1 MISAIILAA
10 GEGKRIGTTKALLNW
25 GNENLINYQINSLS
39 HKSITEKIVVI
50 GSESEKVKKAIL
62 RNEIKIAENN
72 DYLSGKTSS
81 IKKGISYIGNDQ
93 NDILLIA
100 VDQPRTEDL
109 INKVVNFH
117 ITNPLDKK
125 ISMPYKEGHGGH
137 PIIFSNFFLND
148 LSKIK
153 EESFG
158 IREIIKYNPESII
171 RFKTT
176 DVSSNIDINT
186 SEDYE
191 LFHNR
196 FFNI

>member
-10 GEGKRIGTTKALLNW
+10 GEGKRIGSTKALLNW

-39 HKSITEKIVVI
+39 HKSITEKIVVV

-72 DYLSGKTSS
+72 NYLSGKTSS

-93 NDILLIA
+93 NDILLMA
-100 VDQPRTEDL
+100 VDQPRTENL
-109 INKVVNFH
+109 INKVVDFH

-158 IREIIKYNPESII
+158 IREIIKNNSESII
-171 RFKTT
+171 RYKTT

-196 FFNI
+196 FFNF

>member
-10 GEGKRIGTTKALLNW
+10 GEGKRIGSTKALLNW

-39 HKSITEKIVVI
+39 HKSITEKIVVV
-50 GSESEKVKKAIL
+50 GSESENVKKAIL

-93 NDILLIA
+93 NDILLMA

-109 INKVVNFH
+109 INKVIDFH
-117 ITNPLDKK
+117 ITNPLSKK
-125 ISMPYKEGHGGH
+125 ISVPYKEGHGGH
-137 PIIFSNFFLND
+137 PIIFSNLFLDD

-158 IREIIKYNPESII
+158 IREIIKNNSESII

-176 DVSSNIDINT
+176 DFSSNIDINT
-186 SEDYE
+186 FDDYE

>member
-39 HKSITEKIVVI
+39 HKSITEKIVVV

-81 IKKGISYIGNDQ
+81 IKKGISYIGNDK

-117 ITNPLDKK
+117 IANPLDKK

-137 PIIFSNFFLND
+137 PIIFSNLFLDD

-158 IREIIKYNPESII
+158 IREIIKNNTESII

-196 FFNI
+196 FFNV

>member
-10 GEGKRIGTTKALLNW
+10 GEGKRIGSTKALLNW

-39 HKSITEKIVVI
+39 HESITEKIVVV
-50 GSESEKVKKAIL
+50 GSESEKVKKSISK
-62 RNEIKIAENN
+62 NEIKIAENN
-72 DYLSGKTSS
+72 NYLSGKTSS

-100 VDQPRTEDL
+100 VDQPRTEGL
-109 INKVVNFH
+109 INKVIDFH
-117 ITNPLDKK
+117 ISNPLDKK

-137 PIIFSNFFLND
+137 PIIFSNLFLDD

-158 IREIIKYNPESII
+158 IREIIKNNSESII

-176 DVSSNIDINT
+176 DFSSNIDINT

-196 FFNI
+196 FFNV

>member
-10 GEGKRIGTTKALLNW
+10 GEGKRIGSTKALLNW

-39 HKSITEKIVVI
+39 HKSITEKIVVV
-50 GSESEKVKKAIL
+50 GSESENVKKAIL

-81 IKKGISYIGNDQ
+81 IKKGISCIGKDQ
-93 NDILLIA
+93 NDILLMA

-109 INKVVNFH
+109 INKVIDFH
-117 ITNPLDKK
+117 ITNPLSKK
-125 ISMPYKEGHGGH
+125 ISVPYKEGHGGH
-137 PIIFSNFFLND
+137 PIIFSNLFLDD

-158 IREIIKYNPESII
+158 IREIIKNNSESII

-176 DVSSNIDINT
+176 DFSSNIDINT
-186 SEDYE
+186 SEDYK
-191 LFHNR
+191 LFHDR

>member
-10 GEGKRIGTTKALLNW
+10 GEGKRIGSTKALLNW

-39 HKSITEKIVVI
+39 HESITEKIVVV
-50 GSESEKVKKAIL
+50 GSESEKVKKSII
-62 RNEIKIAENN
+62 RNKIKIAENN
-72 DYLSGKTSS
+72 NYLSGKTSS

-109 INKVVNFH
+109 INKVIDFH

-125 ISMPYKEGHGGH
+125 ISMPFKEGHGGH
-137 PIIFSNFFLND
+137 PIIFSNLFLDD

-158 IREIIKYNPESII
+158 IREIIKNNSESII

-176 DVSSNIDINT
+176 DFSSNIDINT

-196 FFNI
+196 FFNV

>member
-39 HKSITEKIVVI
+39 HKSITEKIVVV

-81 IKKGISYIGNDQ
+81 IKKGISYIGNDK

-117 ITNPLDKK
+117 IANPLDKK

-148 LSKIK
+148 LSNIK

-158 IREIIKYNPESII
+158 IREIIKNNTESII

-196 FFNI
+196 FFNV

>member
-10 GEGKRIGTTKALLNW
+10 GEGKRIGTTKASLNW
-25 GNENLINYQINSLS
+25 GNENLINYQLNSLS
-39 HKSITEKIVVI
+39 HESITEKIVVV

-72 DYLSGKTSS
+72 DYLSGKTTS
-81 IKKGISYIGNDQ
+81 IKKGISYIGNDK

-117 ITNPLDKK
+117 IANPLDKK

-137 PIIFSNFFLND
+137 PIIFSNLFLDD

-158 IREIIKYNPESII
+158 IREIIKNNSESII

-176 DVSSNIDINT
+176 DFSSNIDINT

-196 FFNI
+196 FFNV

>member
-39 HKSITEKIVVI
+39 HKSITEKIVVV

-62 RNEIKIAENN
+62 RNEIKSAENN

-81 IKKGISYIGNDQ
+81 IKKGISFIGNDQ

-137 PIIFSNFFLND
+137 PIIFSNLFLDD

-158 IREIIKYNPESII
+158 IREIIKNNTESII

-196 FFNI
+196 FFNV

>member
-10 GEGKRIGTTKALLNW
+10 GEGKRIGSTKALLNW

-39 HKSITEKIVVI
+39 HKSITEKIVVV
-50 GSESEKVKKAIL
+50 GSELENVKKAIL

-109 INKVVNFH
+109 INKVVDFH

-137 PIIFSNFFLND
+137 PIIFSNLFLDD
-148 LSKIK
+148 LSNIK

-158 IREIIKYNPESII
+158 IREIIKNNSESII

-176 DVSSNIDINT
+176 DFSSNIDINT

>member
-39 HKSITEKIVVI
+39 HKSITEKIVVV

-137 PIIFSNFFLND
+137 PIIFSNFFLDD

-158 IREIIKYNPESII
+158 IREIIKNNTESII

-196 FFNI
+196 FFNV

>member
-10 GEGKRIGTTKALLNW
+10 GEGKRIGATKALLNW

-39 HKSITEKIVVI
+39 HESITEKIVVV

-81 IKKGISYIGNDQ
+81 IKKGISFIGNDQ

-158 IREIIKYNPESII
+158 IREIIKNNTESII

-196 FFNI
+196 FFNF

>member
-39 HKSITEKIVVI
+39 HKSITEKIVVV

-81 IKKGISYIGNDQ
+81 IKKGISYIGNDK

-117 ITNPLDKK
+117 IANPLDKK

>member
-10 GEGKRIGTTKALLNW
+10 GEGKRIGSTKALLNW

-39 HKSITEKIVVI
+39 HKSITEKIVVV
-50 GSESEKVKKAIL
+50 GSESENVKKAIL

-72 DYLSGKTSS
+72 NYLSGKTSS

-93 NDILLIA
+93 NDILLMA

-109 INKVVNFH
+109 INKVVDFH

-137 PIIFSNFFLND
+137 PIIFSNLFIDD

-158 IREIIKYNPESII
+158 IRDIIKNNSESII

-176 DVSSNIDINT
+176 DFSSNIDINT
-186 SEDYE
+186 SEDYK

>member
-39 HKSITEKIVVI
+39 HKSITEKIVVV
-50 GSESEKVKKAIL
+50 GSESEKVKKAIFG
-62 RNEIKIAENN
+62 NEIKIAENN

-137 PIIFSNFFLND
+137 PIIFSNLFLDD

-158 IREIIKYNPESII
+158 IREIIKNNSESII

-196 FFNI
+196 FFNV

>member
-10 GEGKRIGTTKALLNW
+10 GEGKRIGSTKALLNW

-39 HKSITEKIVVI
+39 HESITEKIVVV
-50 GSESEKVKKAIL
+50 GSESEKVKKSIL

-72 DYLSGKTSS
+72 NYLSGKTSS
-81 IKKGISYIGNDQ
+81 IKKGISYIGKDQ
-93 NDILLIA
+93 NDILLMA

-109 INKVVNFH
+109 INKVVDFH

-137 PIIFSNFFLND
+137 PIIFSNLFLND

-158 IREIIKYNPESII
+158 IREIIKNNSESII

-176 DVSSNIDINT
+176 DFSSNIDINT

-196 FFNI
+196 FFNV

>member
-10 GEGKRIGTTKALLNW
+10 GEGKRIGSTKALLNW

-39 HKSITEKIVVI
+39 HKSITEKIVVV
-50 GSESEKVKKAIL
+50 GSESENVKKAIL

-81 IKKGISYIGNDQ
+81 IKKGISCIGKDQ
-93 NDILLIA
+93 NDILLMA

-109 INKVVNFH
+109 INKVVDFH
-117 ITNPLDKK
+117 NTNPLDKK

-137 PIIFSNFFLND
+137 PIIFSNLFLDD

-158 IREIIKYNPESII
+158 IREIIKNNSESII

-176 DVSSNIDINT
+176 DFSSNIDINT
-186 SEDYE
+186 SEDYK
-191 LFHNR
+191 LFHDR

>member
-39 HKSITEKIVVI
+39 HKSITEKIVVV

-81 IKKGISYIGNDQ
+81 IKKGISYIGNDK

-117 ITNPLDKK
+117 IANPLDKK

-137 PIIFSNFFLND
+137 PIIFSNLFLND

-158 IREIIKYNPESII
+158 IREIIKNNSESII

-176 DVSSNIDINT
+176 DFSSNIDINT

-196 FFNI
+196 FFNV